1 MSISWLYRGLERT
14 ERPRRRAARLMLE
27 QLEDRQ
33 LLSTTAVLNGIST
46 SPTYAGVG
54 FRLNPVA
61 TLNVIVN
68 GVLVNNT
75 ESSYS
80 VQIDWRDSTSG
91 TPDITP
97 GYLADGIDA
106 VGAISP
112 SFYVKG
118 SHTYDDPG
126 NYTAQIDV
134 TGPNGSTNYMTTS
147 TVITVEPMPQ
157 PISTG
162 TPVNTL
168 SPSLPFVYQ
177 GVLTQPAGVYMLLNS
192 TGPLY
197 ATAGVAMPTSDVGTV
212 AGYLNETLDLKPSN
226 YEVQINWGDSGAWDP
241 DSQDGGSSQ
250 VVDTDNG
257 QFLTLVGS
265 HSTLSQVSIRCFL
278 LSRDRMARRRTCSR
292 AGLL

>member
-1 MSISWLYRGLERT
+1 MSISWLYRRSERT

-75 ESSYS
+75 KSSYS
-80 VQIDWRDSTSG
+80 AQIDWGDSTSG

-118 SHTYDDPG
+118 THTYDDPG

-168 SPSLPFVYQ
+168 SPNPPFVYP
-177 GVLTQPAGVYMLLNS
+177 GVLRNRRVYICSSTRPALYMLLQVWRC
-192 TGPLY
+192 PP
-197 ATAGVAMPTSDVGTV
+197 AM
-212 AGYLNETLDLKPSN
+212 
-226 YEVQINWGDSGAWDP
+226 
-241 DSQDGGSSQ
+241 
-250 VVDTDNG
+250 
-257 QFLTLVGS
+257 
-265 HSTLSQVSIRCFL
+265 
-278 LSRDRMARRRTCSR
+278 
-292 AGLL
+292 